1 MGWHL
6 TWQDPVAVAL
16 GALCLAFA
24 WWLRRRVPPS
34 TGCAKCPSKGH
45 HGEGSEARAAS
56 SGDPRSGGLHVPL
69 SATRL
74 GRRDAH

>member
-6 TWQDPVAVAL
+6 TWQDPVALVL

-24 WWLRRRVPPS
+24 WWLRRRVPAS

-45 HGEGSEARAAS
+45 HAPRSEAGAAS
-56 SGDPRSGGLHVPL
+56 AGGYDAGGVVVAL

-74 GRRDAH
+74 GRRDGR